1 MIITHKEPDLYRA
14 AVKGQIDVFMN
25 NKGHFKCLVTPTK
38 NTILHIYIKARSTE
52 GTPISTRFVEEIL
65 HKCPPLFMQVNITE
79 ETPLH
84 IAARY
89 GHASIMKVLIKHA
102 KSLQTEVCRD
112 MMRMRNNKQD
122 TALHDPLQ
130 FKHLGVAWMLAKED
144 DEVVY
149 FVNDAD
155 ETTVPIAVKGGEGIS
170 EDILHIIVENSSLD
184 DFLMN
189 KKHEDHGA
197 TPAATTINSHPRV
210 DNMTSKDQNQHAID
224 VRKEQ
229 THGEQCIQ
237 NACTSSNNNENR
249 TGITDSEVD
258 KANKDAILVVS
269 ALIATV
275 TVAAA
280 FTLPGG
286 YLRCLHT
293 PLLGTAIG
301 RKEELLRLRE
311 GFSPNHFA
319 MAAMVIAFVTGTY
332 AVLGHSSALAILPFV
347 SLACLSSLVL

>member
-155 ETTVPIAVKGGEGIS
+155 ETTVPIAVKGGPRISFHSEDCCELVNSEGIS
-170 EDILHIIVENSSLD
+170 EDILHII
-184 DFLMN
+184 
-189 KKHEDHGA
+189 
-197 TPAATTINSHPRV
+197 
-210 DNMTSKDQNQHAID
+210 
-224 VRKEQ
+224 Q

-286 YLRCLHT
+286 YVSEEGQEQGAAILRKNAAFKAFIISDT
-293 PLLGTAIG
+293 I
-301 RKEELLRLRE
+301 
-311 GFSPNHFA
+311 
-319 MAAMVIAFVTGTY
+319 AMVCCSCAVFIHLFLALQLEERRSFSDFVKAFRLT
-332 AVLGHSSALAILPFV
+332 ILQWQQW
-347 SLACLSSLVL
+347 